1 MEKLYYGYYKSPIG
15 ILRIVVD
22 ESSLVALDFNEEE
35 NKQSDEQ
42 SYIKE
47 VKNQL
52 DEYFKGTRKL
62 FDLNIKINGTD
73 FQNKVWNELT
83 KIPYGETISYKELAT
98 RIGNDKA
105 CRAVGNANNKNKI
118 SIIIPCHRVVGSN
131 KKLVGYAG
139 GLEKKEWLIN
149 HENKVTKE

>member
-15 ILRIVVD
+15 NLRIVVD
-22 ESSLVALDFNEEE
+22 ESSLVALDFNEDEK
-35 NKQSDEQ
+35 KQSDEHG
-42 SYIKE
+42 YIKE
-47 VKNQL
+47 IKSQL
-52 DEYFKGTRKL
+52 DEYFKGTREL

-118 SIIIPCHRVVGSN
+118 SIVIPCHRVVGSN

-149 HENKVTKE
+149 HENKVTNE

>member
-35 NKQSDEQ
+35 NKQSDEH

-52 DEYFKGTRKL
+52 DEYFKGTREL

>member
-15 ILRIVVD
+15 NLRIVVD
-22 ESSLVALDFNEEE
+22 ESSLVALDFNEDEK
-35 NKQSDEQ
+35 KQSDEHR
-42 SYIKE
+42 YINE
-47 VKNQL
+47 VKKQL
-52 DEYFKGTRKL
+52 DEYFKGTREL
-62 FDLNIKINGTD
+62 FDLNIKMNGTD

-118 SIIIPCHRVVGSN
+118 SIVIPCHRVVGSN

-149 HENKVTKE
+149 HENKVTNE

>member
-22 ESSLVALDFNEEE
+22 ESSLVALDFNEDKK
-35 NKQSDEQ
+35 KQSDEH

-47 VKNQL
+47 VKSQL
-52 DEYFKGTRKL
+52 DEYFKGKREL

-118 SIIIPCHRVVGSN
+118 SIVIPCHRVVGSN

-149 HENKVTKE
+149 HENKVTNE

>member
-1 MEKLYYGYYKSPIG
+1 MEKLYYGYYESPIG
-15 ILRIVVD
+15 NLRIVVD
-22 ESSLVALDFNEEE
+22 ESSLVALDFNEDEK
-35 NKQSDEQ
+35 KQSDEHR
-42 SYIKE
+42 YINE
-47 VKNQL
+47 VKKQL
-52 DEYFKGTRKL
+52 DEYFKGTREL
-62 FDLNIKINGTD
+62 FDLNIKMNGTD

-118 SIIIPCHRVVGSN
+118 SIVIPCHRVVGSN

-149 HENKVTKE
+149 HENKVTNE

>member
-15 ILRIVVD
+15 NLRIVVD
-22 ESSLVALDFNEEE
+22 ESSLVVLDFNEDEK
-35 NKQSDEQ
+35 KQSDEHR
-42 SYIKE
+42 YINE
-47 VKNQL
+47 VKKQL

-118 SIIIPCHRVVGSN
+118 SIVIPCHRVVGSN
-131 KKLVGYAG
+131 KNLVGYAG
-139 GLEKKEWLIN
+139 GLDKKEWLIN
-149 HENKVTKE
+149 HENKVTNE

>member
-52 DEYFKGTRKL
+52 DEYFKGTREL

>member
-15 ILRIVVD
+15 NLRIVVD
-22 ESSLVALDFNEEE
+22 ENSLVALDFNEDEK
-35 NKQSDEQ
+35 KQSDEH

-47 VKNQL
+47 VKSQL
-52 DEYFKGTRKL
+52 DEYFKGKREL

-83 KIPYGETISYKELAT
+83 KISYGETISYKELAT

-118 SIIIPCHRVVGSN
+118 SIVIPCHRVVGSN

-149 HENKVTKE
+149 HENKVTNE

>member
-15 ILRIVVD
+15 NLRIVVD
-22 ESSLVALDFNEEE
+22 ENSLVALDFNEDEK
-35 NKQSDEQ
+35 KQSDEQ
-42 SYIKE
+42 RYIKE
-47 VKNQL
+47 VKKQI
-52 DEYFKGTRKL
+52 DEYFKGTREL

-83 KIPYGETISYKELAT
+83 KIPYGETISYKELAA

-118 SIIIPCHRVVGSN
+118 SIVIPCHRVVGSN

>member
-15 ILRIVVD
+15 NLRIVVD
-22 ESSLVALDFNEEE
+22 ESSLVELDFNEDEK
-35 NKQSDEQ
+35 KQSDEHR
-42 SYIKE
+42 YINE
-47 VKNQL
+47 VKKQL
-52 DEYFKGTRKL
+52 DEYFKGTREL
-62 FDLNIKINGTD
+62 FDLNIKMNGTD

-118 SIIIPCHRVVGSN
+118 SIVIPCHRVVGSN

-149 HENKVTKE
+149 HENKVTNE

>member
-15 ILRIVVD
+15 NLRIVVD
-22 ESSLVALDFNEEE
+22 ENSLVALDFNEDEK
-35 NKQSDEQ
+35 KQSDEH

-52 DEYFKGTRKL
+52 DEYFKGKREL

-118 SIIIPCHRVVGSN
+118 SIVIPCHRVVGSN

-149 HENKVTKE
+149 HENKVTNE

>member
-15 ILRIVVD
+15 NLRIVVD
-22 ESSLVALDFNEEE
+22 ESSLVVLDFNEDEK
-35 NKQSDEQ
+35 KQSDEHR
-42 SYIKE
+42 YINE
-47 VKNQL
+47 VKKQL

-118 SIIIPCHRVVGSN
+118 SIVIPCHRVVGSN

-139 GLEKKEWLIN
+139 GLDKKEWLIN
-149 HENKVTKE
+149 HENKVTNE

>member
-15 ILRIVVD
+15 NLRIVVD
-22 ESSLVALDFNEEE
+22 ESSLVALDFNEDEK
-35 NKQSDEQ
+35 KQSDEHR
-42 SYIKE
+42 YINE
-47 VKNQL
+47 VKKQL
-52 DEYFKGTRKL
+52 DEYFKGTREL

-118 SIIIPCHRVVGSN
+118 SIVIPCHRVVGSN

-139 GLEKKEWLIN
+139 GLDKKEWLIN
-149 HENKVTKE
+149 HENKVTNE

>member
-15 ILRIVVD
+15 NLRIVVD
-22 ESSLVALDFNEEE
+22 ESSLVVLDFNEDEK
-35 NKQSDEQ
+35 KQSDEHR
-42 SYIKE
+42 YINE
-47 VKNQL
+47 VKKQL
-52 DEYFKGTRKL
+52 NEYFKGTRKL

-118 SIIIPCHRVVGSN
+118 SIVIPCHRVVGSN

-149 HENKVTKE
+149 HENKVTNE

>member
-15 ILRIVVD
+15 NLRIVVD
-22 ESSLVALDFNEEE
+22 ESSLVALDFNEDEK
-35 NKQSDEQ
+35 KQSDEHR
-42 SYIKE
+42 YINE
-47 VKNQL
+47 VKKQL
-52 DEYFKGTRKL
+52 DEYFKGIREL

-118 SIIIPCHRVVGSN
+118 SIVIPCHRVVGSN

-149 HENKVTKE
+149 HENKVTNE

>member
-15 ILRIVVD
+15 NLRIVVD
-22 ESSLVALDFNEEE
+22 ENSLVALDFNEDEK
-35 NKQSDEQ
+35 KQSDEH

-52 DEYFKGTRKL
+52 DEYFKGKRDL

-118 SIIIPCHRVVGSN
+118 SIVIPCHRVVGSN

-149 HENKVTKE
+149 HENKVTNE

>member
-15 ILRIVVD
+15 NLRIVVG
-22 ESSLVALDFNEEE
+22 ERSLVVLDFNEDEKKE
-35 NKQSDEQ
+35 SDEHR
-42 SYIKE
+42 YINE
-47 VKNQL
+47 VKKQL

-118 SIIIPCHRVVGSN
+118 SIVIPCHRVVGSN

-139 GLEKKEWLIN
+139 GLDKKEWLIN
-149 HENKVTKE
+149 HENKVTNE

>member
-22 ESSLVALDFNEEE
+22 ESSLVALDFNEDEK
-35 NKQSDEQ
+35 KQSDEH

-52 DEYFKGTRKL
+52 DEYFKGTREL

-118 SIIIPCHRVVGSN
+118 SIVIPCHRVVGSN

>member
-22 ESSLVALDFNEEE
+22 ENSLVALDFNEDEK
-35 NKQSDEQ
+35 KQSDEH

-52 DEYFKGTRKL
+52 DEYFKGKREL

-118 SIIIPCHRVVGSN
+118 SIVIPCHRVVGSN

>member
-22 ESSLVALDFNEEE
+22 ESSLVALDFNEDKK
-35 NKQSDEQ
+35 KQSDEH

-52 DEYFKGTRKL
+52 DEYFKGKREL

-73 FQNKVWNELT
+73 FQNKVWSELT

-118 SIIIPCHRVVGSN
+118 SIVIPCHRVVGSN

-149 HENKVTKE
+149 HENKVTNE

>member
-22 ESSLVALDFNEEE
+22 ESSLVALDFNEEKK
-35 NKQSDEQ
+35 KQSDEH

-52 DEYFKGTRKL
+52 DEYFKGTREL

-118 SIIIPCHRVVGSN
+118 SIVIPCHRVVGSN

-149 HENKVTKE
+149 HENKVTNE

>member
-15 ILRIVVD
+15 NLRIIVD
-22 ESSLVALDFNEEE
+22 ESSLVTLDFNEDE
-35 NKQSDEQ
+35 NRQSDEHR
-42 SYIKE
+42 YINE
-47 VKNQL
+47 VKKQL
-52 DEYFKGTRKL
+52 DEYFKGTREL
-62 FDLNIKINGTD
+62 FDLNIKMNGTD

-118 SIIIPCHRVVGSN
+118 SIVIPCHRVVGSN

-149 HENKVTKE
+149 HENKVTNE

>member
-15 ILRIVVD
+15 NLRIVVD
-22 ESSLVALDFNEEE
+22 ESSLVALDFNENEK
-35 NKQSDEQ
+35 KQSDEHR
-42 SYIKE
+42 YINE
-47 VKNQL
+47 VKKQL
-52 DEYFKGTRKL
+52 DEYFKGTREL

-118 SIIIPCHRVVGSN
+118 SIVIPCHRVVGSN

-149 HENKVTKE
+149 HENKVTNE

>member
-15 ILRIVVD
+15 NLRIVVD
-22 ESSLVALDFNEEE
+22 ESSLVALDFNEDEK
-35 NKQSDEQ
+35 KQSDENG
-42 SYIKE
+42 YIKE
-47 VKNQL
+47 IKKQL
-52 DEYFKGTRKL
+52 DEYFKGTREL

-118 SIIIPCHRVVGSN
+118 SIVIPCHRVVGSN

-149 HENKVTKE
+149 HENKVTNE

>member
-15 ILRIVVD
+15 NLRIVVD
-22 ESSLVALDFNEEE
+22 ENSLVALDFNEDEK
-35 NKQSDEQ
+35 KQSDEH

-47 VKNQL
+47 VKSQL
-52 DEYFKGTRKL
+52 DEYFKGKREL

-118 SIIIPCHRVVGSN
+118 SIVIPCHRVVGSN

-149 HENKVTKE
+149 HENKVTNE

>member
-15 ILRIVVD
+15 KLRIVVD
-22 ESSLVALDFNEEE
+22 ESSLVVLDFNEDEK
-35 NKQSDEQ
+35 KQSDEHR
-42 SYIKE
+42 YINE
-47 VKNQL
+47 VKKQL
-52 DEYFKGTRKL
+52 NEYFKGTRKL

-118 SIIIPCHRVVGSN
+118 SIVIPCHRVVGSN

-149 HENKVTKE
+149 HENKVTNE

>member
-15 ILRIVVD
+15 NLRIVVD
-22 ESSLVALDFNEEE
+22 ESSLVVLDFNEDEK
-35 NKQSDEQ
+35 KQSDEHR
-42 SYIKE
+42 YINE

-118 SIIIPCHRVVGSN
+118 SIVIPCHRVVGSN

-139 GLEKKEWLIN
+139 GLDKKEWLIN
-149 HENKVTKE
+149 HENKVTNE

>member
-15 ILRIVVD
+15 NLRIVVD
-22 ESSLVALDFNEEE
+22 ENSLVALDFNEDEK
-35 NKQSDEQ
+35 KQSDEHR
-42 SYIKE
+42 YIKE
-47 VKNQL
+47 VKKKI
-52 DEYFKGTRKL
+52 DEYFKGTREL

-83 KIPYGETISYKELAT
+83 KIPYGETISYKELAA

-118 SIIIPCHRVVGSN
+118 SIVIPCHRVVGSN

-149 HENKVTKE
+149 HENKVTNE

>member
-1 MEKLYYGYYKSPIG
+1 MGKLYYGYYKSPIG
-15 ILRIVVD
+15 NLRIVVD
-22 ESSLVALDFNEEE
+22 ENSLVALDFNEDEK
-35 NKQSDEQ
+35 KQSDEHR
-42 SYIKE
+42 YIKE
-47 VKNQL
+47 VKKQI
-52 DEYFKGTRKL
+52 DEYFKGTREL

-118 SIIIPCHRVVGSN
+118 SIVIPCHRVVGSN

-149 HENKVTKE
+149 HENKVTNE

>member
-15 ILRIVVD
+15 NLRIVVD
-22 ESSLVALDFNEEE
+22 ENSLVALDFNEDEK
-35 NKQSDEQ
+35 KQSDEH

-52 DEYFKGTRKL
+52 DEYFKGKREL
-62 FDLNIKINGTD
+62 FDLKIKLNGTD
-73 FQNKVWNELT
+73 FQNKVWSELT

-118 SIIIPCHRVVGSN
+118 SIVIPCHRVVGSN

-149 HENKVTKE
+149 HENKVTNE

>member
-22 ESSLVALDFNEEE
+22 ESSLVALDFNEDKK
-35 NKQSDEQ
+35 KQSDEH

-52 DEYFKGTRKL
+52 DEYFKGKREL
-62 FDLNIKINGTD
+62 FDLKIKLNGTD
-73 FQNKVWNELT
+73 FQNKVWSELT

-118 SIIIPCHRVVGSN
+118 SIVIPCHRVVGSN

-149 HENKVTKE
+149 HENKVTNE